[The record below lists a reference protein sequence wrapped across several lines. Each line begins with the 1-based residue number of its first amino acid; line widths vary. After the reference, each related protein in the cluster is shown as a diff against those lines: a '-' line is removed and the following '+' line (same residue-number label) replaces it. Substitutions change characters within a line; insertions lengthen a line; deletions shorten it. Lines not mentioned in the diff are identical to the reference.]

1 MKSRERFLNLLKHDI
16 LKLDLAELNFGV
28 YRILNARRDLV
39 LRFLDEELPVVIAD
53 QLATLPGTATEDEEG
68 RIYAALDT
76 FFHRYWDDGDFVLR
90 PRRGRDAAYSIP
102 YDGADV
108 HFHWATKGSHY
119 VKSGE
124 FLKTYAFKP
133 EEAGGEVRFEV
144 TVAQQ
149 EKDNVKGAK
158 RYFVP
163 AGKAQ
168 DGATAVFRFE
178 YRPLTEAEARK
189 YDTKG
194 GKSKGNGGENGNGEN
209 GGGQLAASKSQD
221 QLLRAWI
228 DGDDFKSAA
237 VPAAL
242 RSAGFDKHVAR
253 YVRRQTS
260 DFFVH
265 PNLGP
270 FLEGELDYFLKNEFL
285 QLWDRETP
293 EALARERAKFSIVRE
308 IGRRIIAFL
317 HQIEDFQARLFEK
330 RKFILRTDWLV
341 MASALAAR
349 DGGKELV
356 AQACTNKQQVAEWQR
371 WVGASSPLPP
381 GEGPGGRA
389 AGKTLL
395 ANYPHLPI
403 HTAHF
408 DEAFTLAV
416 LGCFDD
422 IEAMLGGV
430 LMHGENYAAL
440 RTLEPEYR
448 ARTQSIYIDPPY
460 NTDASPIDYKN
471 GFIDSSWLSLI
482 AERIRVS
489 RSFLSTTGVMAIA
502 IDDAENT
509 HLRLFLAETFQDSI
523 LGTVAVRSNP
533 SGRPTK
539 QGFSVSHEYTHF
551 VGNSAKA
558 VIGRMNPTDEQIAR
572 FSEEDSLGMFEWRN
586 LRREGSNSEREARR
600 ALFYPLFVTVDTVRV
615 PKMVWDEDSEEWEL
629 KEKPRKDE
637 EVAWPIDD
645 KGNEKTWRWSHEK
658 VISSMDEIA
667 VRNDRSGKLYV
678 YYKRRPNEEGVVT
691 VTSWFGARYSAT
703 EHGTALLKKLFGKS
717 PFKYPKSVH
726 VVADSVYVSGAN
738 NVGSLVVD
746 YFGGSGTTAH
756 AVINLNREDGSD
768 RRFVLVEQGEYF
780 DTVLLPR
787 IAKVITCPDW
797 KDGSPKPD
805 VNHTADDDDHWSRRT
820 LPLVKVQRIEHYED
834 SLDALETRDEYDAR
848 RAGMREMV
856 GADYTLRYLLEEET
870 RGSALFAP
878 GRLFEAPFSAQLPV
892 HTPGGV
898 KLIAIDLAE
907 SALAMLGLR
916 LVRVFEDHFEKRRYR
931 IMAARTRTEELQL
944 VVLRDL
950 TPAPEK
956 KFWEREYRWLAKLIE
971 SRWGVK
977 LGDYARIWHNG
988 DTLFLDGEPGASL
1001 DAEFARVMQERD
1013 PHAAAR

>member
-39 LRFLDEELPVVIAD
+39 LRFLDDELPAFIAD
-53 QLATLPGTATEDEEG
+53 QLATLPGAATEDEEG

-90 PRRGRDAAYSIP
+90 PRRGRAAAYSIP
-102 YDGADV
+102 YDGSDV

-133 EEAGGEVRFEV
+133 EGAGGEVRFEV

-168 DGATAVFRFE
+168 DGVTAVFRFE

-194 GKSKGNGGENGNGEN
+194 GKTKGNGAENGDGAN
-209 GGGQLAASKSQD
+209 GGSQLSASKAQD
-221 QLLRAWI
+221 YLLRAWI
-228 DGDDFKSAA
+228 DGNDFKSAA
-237 VPAAL
+237 VPAVL
-242 RSAGFDKHVAR
+242 RNTGFDRHVAR

-293 EALARERAKFSIVRE
+293 EALARERAKFNIVRE
-308 IGRRIIAFL
+308 IGRRIITFL

-349 DGGKELV
+349 EGGRELV
-356 AQACTNKQQVAEWQR
+356 AKACTNKQQVAEWQR
-371 WVGASSPLPP
+371 WVGDAKL
-381 GEGPGGRA
+381 
-389 AGKTLL
+389 AGKSLL
-395 ANYPHLPI
+395 TKYPHLPI

-408 DEAFTLAV
+408 DEAYTLAV
-416 LGCFDD
+416 LSCFED
-422 IEAMLGGV
+422 IDSDLGGILV
-430 LMHGENYAAL
+430 HGDNYGAL
-440 RTLEPEYR
+440 RTLETSHQKR
-448 ARTQSIYIDPPY
+448 VQCIYIDPPY
-460 NTDASPIDYKN
+460 NTDAGPIDYKN
-471 GFIDSSWLSLI
+471 EYRSASWASLLDN
-482 AERIRVS
+482 RIRAGQ
-489 RSFLSTTGVMAIA
+489 RLLRNDGIA
-502 IDDAENT
+502 VVTIDDYEVHTLAKLLQEIFGKEN
-509 HLRLFLAETFQDSI
+509 E
-523 LGTVAVRSNP
+523 LGVAAIRNNP
-533 SGRPTK
+533 SGRSTVK
-539 QGFSVSHEYTHF
+539 GFSVCHEYAFFFGETDAATLRRIPRTEKQLERFTTEEGSIVDWRNFRKDGGAVTYRHARPKQYYPLYVSSDLANIRIPKLSWNAEKNEWDVLEKNKTNEEVIFPIDEKNRHRVWSLTH
-551 VGNSAKA
+551 GS
-558 VIGRMNPTDEQIAR
+558 IDI
-572 FSEEDSLGMFEWRN
+572 DSLRAKRN
-586 LRREGSNSEREARR
+586 TDGRLVVQRRHTPSSGILPRSWWDKPLYAAREHGSAALT
-600 ALFYPLFVTVDTVRV
+600 ALFG
-615 PKMVWDEDSEEWEL
+615 DSGGFSF
-629 KEKPRKDE
+629 
-637 EVAWPIDD
+637 A
-645 KGNEKTWRWSHEK
+645 
-658 VISSMDEIA
+658 
-667 VRNDRSGKLYV
+667 
-678 YYKRRPNEEGVVT
+678 
-691 VTSWFGARYSAT
+691 
-703 EHGTALLKKLFGKS
+703 KS
-717 PFKYPKSVH
+717 PFAVQDCIWIAGLNEES
-726 VVADSVYVSGAN
+726 SE
-738 NVGSLVVD
+738 LVID
-746 YFGGSGTTAH
+746 FFAGSGTTGHSA
-756 AVINLNREDGSD
+756 INLNREDGGE
-768 RRFVLVEQGEYF
+768 RRFILVEQGEYF

-797 KDGSPKPD
+797 KDGLPRQD
-805 VNHTADDDDHWSRRT
+805 VNHSSESGIHWSDRT
-820 LPLVKVQRIEHYED
+820 LPLVKIQRIERYED
-834 SLDALETRDEYDAR
+834 SLDALENRDEYDAR
-848 RAGMREMV
+848 RAGIQEMA

-892 HTPGGV
+892 HTPRGV
-898 KLIAIDLAE
+898 KLVPIDLAE

-916 LVRVFEDHFEKRRYR
+916 LVRLFEDQFEKRRYR

-950 TPAPEK
+950 APAPEK

-971 SRWGVK
+971 SRWGAK

-1013 PHAAAR
+1013 PHAAAG